1 MDVKIILESLS
12 GTVPVRARVG
22 RRLSPCARRLANV
35 VILPSEDFLEDVA
48 PLDKSSNT
56 LVTHIPSQHSTH

>member
-1 MDVKIILESLS
+1 MDVKILSSIS

-35 VILPSEDFLEDVA
+35 VILASDDFFEDGV
-48 PLDKSSNT
+48 PLGKSSNT
-56 LVTHIPSQHSTH
+56 LVTHIPSQQSMH